1 MRCFLEFVGST
12 SLPFGYGLTAAICVT
27 PTALPVRNH
36 ADRIPRMTFEEML
49 AQCKGTAASDLFIKV
64 GCVPSVR
71 VDGKIR
77 VLQSEPVSPEF
88 PRSVAES
95 IFSKDQLE
103 DLNRVKELD
112 TAHTHPEFGRFRVN
126 AFFQQGHI
134 GLVLRRLMSTVRPLE
149 ELNLPA
155 ESLKKLVSASRGLF
169 LVSGPTG
176 CGKTT
181 ALASMIEHLN
191 QTQPKH
197 IVTLEDP
204 IEYIYKDKK
213 CIINQREIGRD
224 TSDFYLAL
232 KHCVRQSPDVI
243 LIGEMRDRET
253 MEAATAAA
261 ETGHFVLSTL
271 HTINASRTLERIMNF
286 FPADQHAFLRH
297 QLAMNLVGILSLRLI
312 RLKAGRGRVPAFE
325 LMVNSPT
332 IKDLL
337 LEGRVNDLTNA
348 MKEGRHFGSMTFNQC
363 LLYLFRKEVI
373 SLEEALAASDHPD
386 DLNLEIRG
394 ISKGAF

>member
-1 MRCFLEFVGST
+1 
-12 SLPFGYGLTAAICVT
+12 
-27 PTALPVRNH
+27 
-36 ADRIPRMTFEEML
+36 MTFEEIL
-49 AQCKGTAASDLFIKV
+49 AQCKGSAASDLFVKV
-64 GCVPSVR
+64 GCAPSVR
-71 VDGKIR
+71 VDGKVR
-77 VLQSEPVSPEF
+77 FLQAEPVTSEF
-88 PRSVAES
+88 TRLVAETLLS
-95 IFSKDQLE
+95 GDQLAQL
-103 DLNRVKELD
+103 DSTRELD
-112 TAHTHPEFGRFRVN
+112 AAYTHPEFGRFRVN
-126 AFFQQGHI
+126 VFYQQGHI
-134 GLVLRRLMSTVRPLE
+134 GLVLRRLMSYVRSLE

-155 ESLKKLVSASRGLF
+155 ESLKKLVAAPRGLF

-191 QTQPKH
+191 QTEHKH

-204 IEYIYKDKK
+204 IEYIYQDKK
-213 CIINQREIGRD
+213 CIIDQREIGRD

-271 HTINASRTLERIMNF
+271 HTINAARTLERIMNF
-286 FPADQHAFLRH
+286 FPPEQHEFLRH
-297 QLAMNLVGILSLRLI
+297 QLSMNLVGILSLRLI

-337 LEGRVNDLTNA
+337 LDGRVNDLTPA
-348 MKEGRHFGSMTFNQC
+348 MKEGRHFGNMTFNQC
-363 LLYLFRKEVI
+363 LHYLFQKEVI